1 MFHADSLISN
11 AFCFSEPCT
20 SLGLWRGLIVA
31 AFGDGHL
38 RVFDMENG
46 RMYVEVAAHA
56 RWINA
61 VDVAKNGL
69 VSVLIVIFFYYI
81 WQIAFSTNFNR
92 LLNRHKKLKDRM

>member
-1 MFHADSLISN
+1 MITINCSPNNNI
-11 AFCFSEPCT
+11 FCLLFREPCT
-20 SLGLWRGLIVA
+20 SLGLWRGLIIA

-61 VDVAKNGL
+61 LDVAKNGL
-69 VSVLIVIFFYYI
+69 VSATYTI
-81 WQIAFSTNFNR
+81 
-92 LLNRHKKLKDRM
+92 